1 MAPNHTTSTTDPATA
16 GRVTPTEGRMIAI
29 VSAMKPIVN
38 APRKRW
44 ILFSMMNIRAL
55 RTSRSMRVK
64 ATNVSPRRPLRA
76 AKKPMKPNVTRG
88 SAMRG
93 PTLSFSEA
101 YSLPISISF

>member
-1 MAPNHTTSTTDPATA
+1 
-16 GRVTPTEGRMIAI
+16 
-29 VSAMKPIVN
+29 
-38 APRKRW
+38 
-44 ILFSMMNIRAL
+44 
-55 RTSRSMRVK
+55 MRVK